1 MDADIQVWVGRGG
14 ASPNW
19 NAGLDINCSTYW
31 LAKQWCTR
39 HDALMA
45 AVKEWRRVAKDVEA
59 ALLRE
64 AAVEGDE

>member
-1 MDADIQVWVGRGG
+1 MRLRARLTPHGWVGFVDGRCVTAPCISFGE
-14 ASPNW
+14 
-19 NAGLDINCSTYW
+19 
-31 LAKQWCTR
+31 
-39 HDALMA
+39 ALKMA